1 MYYEHIQ
8 LRVMNQ
14 KQIHKG
20 HFCKM
25 NTTSECGIT
34 LPWKIFREI
43 DYQYQTVKSWFHE
56 SFGKKS

>member
-1 MYYEHIQ
+1 
-8 LRVMNQ
+8 MNQ